1 MIRVKKVEN
10 ETELQ
15 EAYKI
20 REIVFIGEQECP
32 VEEEFDGFDDDS
44 THFVA
49 YQEGKP
55 VGCCRYRTTEKGV
68 KLERFAVL
76 QELRGK
82 GVGKRLVQTALGHIE
97 AADLPKGT
105 LLYLHAQ
112 VPAMALYSRFGFDK
126 IGEMFSEAGLDHY
139 EMRKTL

>member
-32 VEEEFDGFDDDS
+32 VEEEFDGFDVDS

-49 YQEGKP
+49 YREGEP

-76 QELRGK
+76 KELRGK

-126 IGEMFSEAGLDHY
+126 IGDVFSEAGLDHY
-139 EMRKTL
+139 EMRRTL

>member
-20 REIVFIGEQECP
+20 REVVFIGEQECP
-32 VEEEFDGFDDDS
+32 VEEEFDGFDEDS

-49 YQEGKP
+49 YHEGKP
-55 VGCCRYRTTEKGV
+55 VGCCRYRSTDKGI

-82 GVGKRLVQTALGHIE
+82 GVGKRLVQSALGSIE
-97 AADLPKGT
+97 AAKLPAGT

-126 IGEMFSEAGLDHY
+126 IGDMFSEAGLDHF
-139 EMRKTL
+139 EMRLKL